1 MTALDSPSVRTRL
14 ERVLPQGWLP
24 YLLHLRP
31 RAWPIVAAHMTVGF
45 LLANGAAFHGQ
56 SLGRWALAAI
66 SWAILGNGGTLAINS
81 VYDRDD
87 GDIGYLDNPPPIPR
101 HLLAVSLTFLLAGW
115 LVAAALGAQFLAA
128 YTACLV
134 MSLLYSVPP
143 IRAKARAGFDVLINA
158 AGFGGLTVFAGWAA
172 LDRPLTPP
180 IVAVAFG
187 FFFLFVAFYPLTQI
201 YQMGEDRARG
211 DSTLALALGKRN
223 SLRLSLLAIALA
235 FTFFLGETWAHY
247 PAWRSIGLIIALG
260 LWLGLLIPWLR
271 RSETADTPS
280 EQRGFY
286 QALWIWAITD
296 LAVVIAMFP
305 LP

>member
-1 MTALDSPSVRTRL
+1 M
-14 ERVLPQGWLP
+14 
-24 YLLHLRP
+24 
-31 RAWPIVAAHMTVGF
+31 
-45 LLANGAAFHGQ
+45 
-56 SLGRWALAAI
+56 
-66 SWAILGNGGTLAINS
+66 
-81 VYDRDD
+81 
-87 GDIGYLDNPPPIPR
+87 
-101 HLLAVSLTFLLAGW
+101 
-115 LVAAALGAQFLAA
+115 
-128 YTACLV
+128 

-180 IVAVAFG
+180 IVAVALG

-223 SLRLSLLAIALA
+223 SLRLSLLAAVLA
-235 FTFFLGETWAHY
+235 FAFFLGEPWLHY
-247 PAWRSIGLIIALG
+247 PAWRSAGLVIALG
-260 LWLGLLIPWLR
+260 LWLALLIPWLR

-286 QALWIWAITD
+286 RALWIWAITD

-305 LP
+305 SP